1 MKKKI
6 ERECVFRGEFF
17 FLYIYIYSANREFF
31 TMNGEK
37 LNFVYNF
44 FGTRFGFFLLL
55 DRLIHK
61 FLKWENSNFFK
72 AKFSFGERIGNTESS
87 LDTFEE

>member
-1 MKKKI
+1 MNLCTPECILDLLHSWKKASFPLWMSRGSMKKKI

-44 FGTRFGFFLLL
+44 FGTRFGFF
-55 DRLIHK
+55 
-61 FLKWENSNFFK
+61 
-72 AKFSFGERIGNTESS
+72 SS
-87 LDTFEE
+87 SGSIDT